1 MPLDSN
7 SLNKF
12 RVNVSSDD
20 ASKWARRRDIPIA
33 ILAWIALGVTILWAA
48 SHFTRSL
55 LVLTVAALLAFALRP
70 AVRLLERV
78 MPRFLAIIIIYLVA
92 LGGLSLLIYL
102 IVNTTIIQIVS
113 LVQNISLLQTP
124 GKNSFFTPL
133 LHMLQRFGISSSQL
147 NGIAQQIIGQAQ
159 GIVGGVVPLLT
170 SIFDF
175 LFDFII
181 VAVLSIYLLIGGPR
195 VKYWIWRNMPLVQ
208 RERAGLIIHAF
219 ERVIGGYIRGQLL
232 LSSLIGLL
240 VGIGMTLFGVPYPVL
255 LGVMAFILEFVPVL
269 GTITSAVVCVLLAL
283 TKGWLIALFVLAYFV
298 GVHILEGDV
307 VGPRIVGKA
316 VGLHPA
322 ISLVALIAGGEL
334 FGIWGVI
341 LASPIAGL
349 VQAVLSAIWQEWR
362 QTHPEQFPT
371 GEPDSTPENIPSDA
385 EDNTT
390 PVEKKT

>member
-1 MPLDSN
+1 MPLDNN
-7 SLNKF
+7 SLNRF

-55 LVLTVAALLAFALRP
+55 LVLTVAALLAFALMP

-78 MPRFLAIIIIYLVA
+78 MPRFLAIIIVYLVV
-92 LGGLSLLIYL
+92 LSGLSLLIYF
-102 IVNTTIIQIVS
+102 IVNTTITQIIS
-113 LVQNISLLQTP
+113 FAQNISLLQTP

-133 LHMLQRFGISSSQL
+133 LHTLQQFGISQSQL

-159 GIVGGVVPLLT
+159 GIVGGAVPLLT

-175 LFDFII
+175 FLDFII
-181 VAVLSIYLLIGGPR
+181 VAVLSIYLLVDGPR
-195 VKYWIWRNMPLVQ
+195 VKHWIWRNMPLVQ
-208 RERAGLIIHAF
+208 RERARFIIHAF

-240 VGIGMTLFGVPYPVL
+240 VGGGMTLFGVPYPVL
-255 LGVMAFILEFVPVL
+255 LGVMAFVLEFVPVL
-269 GTITSAVVCVLLAL
+269 GTITSGAICVLLAL
-283 TKGWLIALFVLAYFV
+283 TRGWLIALLVLAYFV

-362 QTHPEQFPT
+362 QTHPDQFPT
-371 GEPDSTPENIPSDA
+371 DEPDSTAEDFASDA
-385 EDNTT
+385 EDIAT